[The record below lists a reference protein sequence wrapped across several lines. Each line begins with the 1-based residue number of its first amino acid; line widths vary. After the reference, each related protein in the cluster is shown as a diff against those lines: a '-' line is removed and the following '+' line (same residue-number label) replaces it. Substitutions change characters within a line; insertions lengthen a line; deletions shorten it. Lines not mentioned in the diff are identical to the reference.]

1 MPVLGLRWD
10 RYPVEKWVPKN
21 PKGKALPPSQ
31 PCLAIILSENA
42 ILSLVSNT
50 ISLSKTPSWNWVFSK
65 FNFFFLTWIVFE
77 WKHYFNWWDN
87 WEKKQEKKMMF
98 QCHFVLGYFC
108 SNDKKKWK
116 MESPSPV
123 SLMLGS
129 VWWDSIFSF
138 FTFMGLAWV

>member
-21 PKGKALPPSQ
+21 PKGKALPPSL
-31 PCLAIILSENA
+31 PCLVIILSENA

-87 WEKKQEKKMMF
+87 WEKKQEKKNDVSMP
-98 QCHFVLGYFC
+98 FC
-108 SNDKKKWK
+108 SWLFLLQWQEE
-116 MESPSPV
+116 MENGKPISSEPNV
-123 SLMLGS
+123 RFSLMRF
-129 VWWDSIFSF
+129 DF
-138 FTFMGLAWV
+138 